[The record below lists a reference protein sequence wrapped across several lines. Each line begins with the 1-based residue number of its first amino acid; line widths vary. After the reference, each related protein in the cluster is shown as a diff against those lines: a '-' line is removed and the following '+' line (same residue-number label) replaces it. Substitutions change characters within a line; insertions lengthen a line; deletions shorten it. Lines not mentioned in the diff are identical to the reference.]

1 MIDRIE
7 LKNMHSKELRNL
19 RNMIREELDFRAD
32 VGSEIAN
39 REAWMS
45 STEWGEKVQELLK
58 EERER
63 THAYIED
70 NAHSHIRDRMES
82 MRDWERERSRAKG

>member
-1 MIDRIE
+1 MNRIDI
-7 LKNMHSKELRNL
+7 KNMHSKELREL

-39 REAWMS
+39 KEVWMS

-63 THAYIED
+63 AHAYIED
-70 NAHSHIRDRMES
+70 NAHSHIRDRMEH
-82 MRDWERERSRAKG
+82 MRDWDREYNK